1 MNLMDSKWIYI
12 GLVAG
17 LSGCASDSRLS
28 LGVSDP
34 CESLQAII
42 ADFDTG
48 FSSYRGA
55 RNDFDSFTLFR
66 AKEELVKGHCEVWL
80 WAGGDSAYVC
90 SANTPVEEVAEQRYQ
105 NSLAFVEEC
114 VGSAWQQETV
124 TRERDGNYLGLATRF
139 TSPNEPRLVI
149 SVQNITPPGSYR
161 NLRSNYLFIGAAG
174 RSPAPE

>member
-1 MNLMDSKWIYI
+1 MNLIRSKSMSL
-12 GLVAG
+12 GLAVV
-17 LSGCASDSRLS
+17 LTGCASDSRLS

-34 CESLQAII
+34 CDSLQSII

-48 FSSYRGA
+48 FASYRGA

-105 NSLAFVEEC
+105 NSLAFVEGC
-114 VGSAWQQETV
+114 MGSGWQQETES
-124 TRERDGNYLGLATRF
+124 RERDGKYLGEATRF
-139 TSPNEPRLVI
+139 TSASQPGLVI

-161 NLRSNYLFIGAAG
+161 NLRSNYLFIGSTG
-174 RSPAPE
+174 RSPKPE

>member
-1 MNLMDSKWIYI
+1 MNAILPRWLY
-12 GLVAG
+12 VAVSLG
-17 LSGCASDSRLS
+17 MTGCASDSRLS

-34 CESLQAII
+34 CESLQSII
-42 ADFDTG
+42 ADFDNG
-48 FSSYRGA
+48 FASYRGA

-66 AKEELVKGHCEVWL
+66 AREELVKGHCEVWL

-114 VGSAWQQETV
+114 VGSDWQKETV

-139 TSPNEPRLVI
+139 TSASKPGLVI

-161 NLRSNYLFIGAAG
+161 NLRSNYLYIGTAG
-174 RSPAPE
+174 RSPKPE